1 MKYFIKIYGCQYN
14 EWDGA
19 RLDYLLQKLGLTPS
33 GEKEA
38 DIIFLLSCSVRKSAV
53 DRVMGLVKNN
63 SHKKV
68 VVTGCILNNDKKKY
82 KEKNVIIWDNQKPE
96 DLKDILLSFRPIA
109 SPPLGGSSKARNPIT
124 TRSLDSFQLLEMTKM
139 LNKGNASSAYLPI
152 MIGCNNFCSYCA
164 VPYTR
169 GRETSR
175 PFDEVVTD
183 FKKMVRNGHKGIM
196 LLGQNVN
203 SYNPSDVIST
213 HREPTAGWIE
223 RGEKSQHSKNKFS
236 LLLKTLNDI
245 NGNFTITFTSNHP
258 KDMSEEVI
266 KAIASLPKIKKEIH
280 LPLQSGSNKI
290 LKAMNR
296 PYTKEKYLELVDE
309 IKKAIPNVS
318 ITTDF
323 IVGFPGETEEDF
335 QETVELIK
343 KVNYKAA
350 YINKYS
356 PRSGTVAYKLG
367 DPIPWKEK
375 ERRWRILNDIS
386 YTSKRK

>member
-1 MKYFIKIYGCQYN
+1 MKIVNYKIDNSLTKYFVKVYGCQYN

-19 RLDYLLQKLGLTPS
+19 RLDFMLNKLGLTPS
-33 GEKEA
+33 TEKEA
-38 DIIFLLSCSVRKSAV
+38 EIIFLLSCSVRKSAV

-68 VVTGCILNNDKKKY
+68 VVTGCILNNDKRKY
-82 KEKNVIIWDNQKPE
+82 QQKNVIIWDNRKPE
-96 DLKDILLSFRPIA
+96 ELKNILKLDDSVDIKELLNS
-109 SPPLGGSSKARNPIT
+109 
-124 TRSLDSFQLLEMTKM
+124 
-139 LNKGNASSAYLPI
+139 GNASSAYLPI

-169 GRETSR
+169 GRESSR
-175 PFDEVVTD
+175 PFDEVVDD
-183 FKKMVRNGHKGIM
+183 FKKMVKNGNKEIM

-203 SYNPSDVIST
+203 SYAYDF
-213 HREPTAGWIE
+213 A
-223 RGEKSQHSKNKFS
+223 K
-236 LLLKTLNDI
+236 LLKTLNDVE
-245 NGNFTITFTSNHP
+245 GDFTITFTSNHP

-266 KAIASLPKIKKEIH
+266 KAIANLPKVKKEIH
-280 LPLQSGSNKI
+280 LPVQSGSNKI

-296 PYTKEKYLELVDE
+296 PYTKEKYLELVDK
-309 IKKAIPNVS
+309 IRKIIPNIS

-323 IVGFPGETEEDF
+323 IVGFPRETEEDF
-335 QETVELIK
+335 QETVDILK
-343 KVNYKAA
+343 KVGYKAA

-367 DPIPWKEK
+367 DPIPWEEK

-386 YTSKRK
+386 YTSKKST